1 MLESLRS
8 FLSGKTLLIFVT
20 IMAIPF
26 VFFGSTAVGT
36 IFTTYGKVNGL
47 EVSQADLNSAN
58 NTINQRL
65 VDTYGDDFS
74 IDQIPED
81 MLLEMVK
88 EEIISQKTLLSQT
101 RDMGILVSEDAA
113 KKGIMLSPNF
123 QSGGQFDEI
132 AFETAIRTQGY
143 TPNDYIT
150 IVSEGMAKNYLIDSI
165 SSSFFTLDSEIL
177 DLAKLLEQERDITFT
192 KIDFNTLKSTIQADL
207 TEAEAYYSANS
218 IEFYSDEARSMNYIM
233 LNNNDYRSLVEVP
246 ENYLAEAYDDYV
258 QRIEMR
264 SEKRASHIMIDLMNY
279 ESKDDALKV
288 ITSAQD
294 ELNSGKDFNEVV
306 LGFSEDIISKEL
318 EGDIG
323 YSSGDVFP
331 EEFESSLSKMSEGE
345 VSNIIF
351 SDATNSF
358 HILKLTEIN
367 KEEANPFDDMK
378 DDLLEELISAES
390 EALMD
395 EDRDI
400 IDNAILDNLSLEEV
414 ASTLNIEIQTAEDLT
429 IENFDFEIKNSQI
442 IQTLFSIPAGFNSAE
457 VIELEDGMI
466 VMGLS
471 SIQESKLMPFD
482 AVTENVFDSVK
493 DEKSLALSLSVQ
505 NSLNDDKDFDLS
517 ASYLSQDSFVGIK
530 RYSSLLPA
538 EVIQKAFI
546 SPMNE
551 QFQVSASNGDSYL
564 MTVNSIKNPDEEFLE
579 ALGEEYKEF
588 SRGQVSNKMATLVF
602 DELRNSAKVNLQNL

>member
-246 ENYLAEAYDDYV
+246 ENYIAEAYDDYV

-264 SEKRASHIMIDLMNY
+264 SEKRASHIMVDLMNY

-367 KEEANPFDDMK
+367 KEEANAFDDMK

-505 NSLNDDKDFDLS
+505 KSLNDDKDFDLS

-546 SPMNE
+546 SPINE

-588 SRGQVSNKMATLVF
+588 SKGQVSNKMATLVF

>member
-246 ENYLAEAYDDYV
+246 ENYIAEAYDDYV

-264 SEKRASHIMIDLMNY
+264 SEKRASHIMVDLMNY

-367 KEEANPFDDMK
+367 KEEANAFDDMK

-505 NSLNDDKDFDLS
+505 KSLNDDKDFDLS

-546 SPMNE
+546 SPINE

>member
-26 VFFGSTAVGT
+26 VFFGSTAVGS
-36 IFTTYGKVNGL
+36 IFTTYGKVDGL

-81 MLLEMVK
+81 ILLEMVK
-88 EEIISQKTLLSQT
+88 EEIIYQKTLLSQT

-218 IEFYSDEARSMNYIM
+218 IEFYSAEARSMNYII

-264 SEKRASHIMIDLMNY
+264 SEKRASHIMVDLMNY

-288 ITSAQD
+288 ISSAQD

-367 KEEANPFDDMK
+367 KEEANAFDDMK

-482 AVTENVFDSVK
+482 TVTENVFDSVK

-505 NSLNDDKDFDLS
+505 KSLNDDKDFDLS

-546 SPMNE
+546 SPINE

-588 SRGQVSNKMATLVF
+588 SKGQVSNKMATLVF

>member
-81 MLLEMVK
+81 MLLERVK
-88 EEIISQKTLLSQT
+88 EEIIYQKTLLSQT

-233 LNNNDYRSLVEVP
+233 LNNNDYRSLVEAP

-264 SEKRASHIMIDLMNY
+264 SEKRASHIMVDLMNY

-505 NSLNDDKDFDLS
+505 KSLNDDKDFDLS

>member
-264 SEKRASHIMIDLMNY
+264 SEKRASHIMVDLMNY

-331 EEFESSLSKMSEGE
+331 EEFESSLLKMSEGE

-367 KEEANPFDDMK
+367 KEEANAFDDMK

-505 NSLNDDKDFDLS
+505 KSLNDDKDFDLS

-546 SPMNE
+546 SPINE

>member
-123 QSGGQFDEI
+123 QSGGQFDKI

-192 KIDFNTLKSTIQADL
+192 KIDFNTLKSTIQVDL

-264 SEKRASHIMIDLMNY
+264 SEKRASHIMVDLMNY

-367 KEEANPFDDMK
+367 KEEANAFDDMK

-505 NSLNDDKDFDLS
+505 KSLNDDKDFDLS

-546 SPMNE
+546 SPINE
-551 QFQVSASNGDSYL
+551 QFQVSATNGDSYR
-564 MTVNSIKNPDEEFLE
+564 MTVNSITNPDEEFLE

-588 SRGQVSNKMATLVF
+588 SKGQVSNKMATLVF

>member
-218 IEFYSDEARSMNYIM
+218 IEFYSAEARSMNYIM

-264 SEKRASHIMIDLMNY
+264 SEKRASHIMVDLMNY

-367 KEEANPFDDMK
+367 KEEANAFDDMK
-378 DDLLEELISAES
+378 DDLLEELINAES

-482 AVTENVFDSVK
+482 VVTENVFDSVK

-505 NSLNDDKDFDLS
+505 KSLNDDKDFDLS

-546 SPMNE
+546 SPINE

-588 SRGQVSNKMATLVF
+588 SKGQVSNKMATLVF